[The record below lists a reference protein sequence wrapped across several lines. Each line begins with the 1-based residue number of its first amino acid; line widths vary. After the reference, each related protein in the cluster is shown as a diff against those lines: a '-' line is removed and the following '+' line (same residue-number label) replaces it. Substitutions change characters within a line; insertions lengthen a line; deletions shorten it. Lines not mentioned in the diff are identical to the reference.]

1 MRIILGNDR
10 LTSMGRSGW
19 VCGVAMGFF
28 FCLLTA
34 TFYKT
39 ILIDLQDAKNK

>member
-1 MRIILGNDR
+1 MRVILGNDR

-19 VCGVAMGFF
+19 VCGVAMF
-28 FCLLTA
+28 FCLFTA
-34 TFYKT
+34 TFYRT